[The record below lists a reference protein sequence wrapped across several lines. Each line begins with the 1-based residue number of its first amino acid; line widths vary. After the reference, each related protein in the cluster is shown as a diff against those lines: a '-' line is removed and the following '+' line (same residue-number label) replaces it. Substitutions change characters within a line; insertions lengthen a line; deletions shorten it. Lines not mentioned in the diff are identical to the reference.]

1 MKLFNQLLNYK
12 LYNFEYLTLI
22 LFSILP
28 ISFIIGNAI
37 ININIVLIDLLFLFV
52 SFKFKSWKWL
62 KNDIFVYLIIL
73 YCFLVLNSI
82 FSYFFKF
89 NDDFNSIFRSILFL
103 KFILLV
109 FAFETLLQKRFIL
122 STIFKFWLLT
132 VTVIVFDIF
141 FEKTFGQNIF
151 GNISP
156 DGTRVVSFFKDELIV
171 GAFTLCFGFTTIT
184 FFLHQDNIKLNKIF
198 FTLLFILIPISIF
211 LSGER
216 SNFIK
221 SFILFFFIIIF
232 IEKNK
237 FFFNKK
243 LLFTFFISLILIFL
257 FINKNTYIKYTEL
270 FKRIAVAEKN
280 SSIYKKFENIKYF
293 AHYDTAVSIF
303 RNNIILGV
311 GNKNFR
317 KECKKDKY
325 YNKEIKFTESRC
337 STHPH
342 QVHFEI
348 LSEQGLLGYI
358 IILYIMFF
366 FLKKNLKI
374 YGKKRDIS
382 HLNNI
387 TYLML
392 FFIPLLPGSGIFN
405 TLSGSMFWII
415 FALCNL
421 NYETKNF

>member
-12 LYNFEYLTLI
+12 LYSFEYLTLI
-22 LFSILP
+22 LFGILP
-28 ISFIIGNAI
+28 ISFIIGNAL
-37 ININIVLIDLLFLFV
+37 ININIVLIDLLLLFY

-62 KNDIFVYLIIL
+62 KNDIFIYLVIL

-82 FSYFFKF
+82 FSYFVKF
-89 NDDFNSIFRSILFL
+89 NDDINGILRSILFL
-103 KFILLV
+103 KFIVLI
-109 FAFETLLQKRFIL
+109 FAFKILLQKKIIL
-122 STIFKFWLLT
+122 SLIYKFWLLIISI
-132 VTVIVFDIF
+132 IVFDIF
-141 FEKTFGQNIF
+141 FEKTFGQNIL

-156 DGTRVVSFFKDELIV
+156 DGTRVISFFKDELIV
-171 GAFTLCFGFTTIT
+171 GAFTLCFGFTTVV
-184 FFLHQDNIKLNKIF
+184 FFLNQNNNKYYKIF

-221 SFILFFFIIIF
+221 SFMLFFFIIIF
-232 IEKNK
+232 IEKSK

-243 LLFTFFISLILIFL
+243 LLFTFFISLIFIFL

-270 FKRIAVAEKN
+270 FKRIEVAEKN

-293 AHYDTAVSIF
+293 AHYETAISIF
-303 RNNIILGV
+303 KNNIILGV

-317 KECKKDKY
+317 KECGKDKY
-325 YNKEIKFTESRC
+325 YKKQIKFTDSRC

-348 LSEQGLLGYI
+348 LSEQGLLGYT
-358 IILYIMFF
+358 IILYIMIF
-366 FLKKNLKI
+366 FLNDNLKI
-374 YGKKRDIS
+374 YRKKRNIG
-382 HLNNI
+382 HLSNLI
-387 TYLML
+387 YLML

-415 FALCNL
+415 FGLSSL
-421 NYETKNF
+421 NYESKNL